1 MRLSY
6 EHRISVSSWCLYEGV
21 VLCRYV
27 LILLKR
33 VRLGPMHCFLAS
45 SGDLQLK

>member
-6 EHRISVSSWCLYEGV
+6 EHRIGV

-33 VRLGPMHCFLAS
+33 VCLGPMHCFLAS